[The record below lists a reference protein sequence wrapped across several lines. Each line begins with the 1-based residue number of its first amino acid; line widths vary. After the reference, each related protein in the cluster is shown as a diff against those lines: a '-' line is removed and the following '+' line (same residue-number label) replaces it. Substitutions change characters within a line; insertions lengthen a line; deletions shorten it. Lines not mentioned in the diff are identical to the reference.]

1 MTSLFNSVCVIGCV
15 FCISI
20 TVPVLAQTE
29 QWQHH
34 TTKNYHNSHENQPAY
49 YKTPPL
55 KPAKKNQHNPLRR
68 QGWHTQPDPYIE
80 QGGAYTNKTHPAVTQ
95 HGRSLH
101 NLSSGT
107 PNSFVNPP
115 SSVASPYRNGS
126 KQQSLQIKNPVPGNV
141 APIALPPAKP

>member
-1 MTSLFNSVCVIGCV
+1 MTSLFNSVCMIGCALG
-15 FCISI
+15 IIIAS
-20 TVPVLAQTE
+20 PVLAQSE

-34 TTKNYHNSHENQPAY
+34 TTNNYRNTDENQPSY

-55 KPAKKNQHNPLRR
+55 KPAKRNQHNPLRR

-80 QGGAYTNKTHPAVTQ
+80 QGGVYTNKKHPALTQ

-107 PNSFVNPP
+107 PNSFVTPP
-115 SSVASPYRNGS
+115 STVISPERNGS
-126 KQQSLQIKNPVPGNV
+126 RQQAVQIKNPVPGNV
-141 APIALPPAKP
+141 APIPLPPVKP